1 MTRRLPARLRPP
13 PILLGAGFA
22 AGGIALMLLAGAL
35 VDRWLVGFDRAVMLD
50 LRAWRGPVWL
60 REAARDLTAL
70 GSGTVLTSVVVAAA
84 GLLVA
89 MRHRVTALALI
100 AAAWSGSL
108 AVSWLKAL
116 VGRARPTLVE
126 HWAYVDNASFPSGHA
141 ASSAVI
147 YLTLAALG
155 ASVLR
160 DRAARGYLIATAI
173 LLTGTIGATRVYLGV
188 HWPSDVLAGW
198 SFGTLW
204 ALGWWRATA
213 FARASLRQS

>member
-1 MTRRLPARLRPP
+1 MASSVPARRRPP
-13 PILLGAGFA
+13 PLLLGAAFA
-22 AGGIALMLLAGAL
+22 AAAIAAMLLGSLL
-35 VDRWLVGFDRAVMLD
+35 VERWLVGFDRAVMLG
-50 LRAWRGPVWL
+50 LRAWTGPVWL

-70 GSGTVLTSVVVAAA
+70 GSGTVLTIVTIVAA
-84 GLLVA
+84 GLLAA
-89 MRHRVTALALI
+89 MRHHVTALAFV

-116 VGRARPTLVE
+116 VGRARPSLVE

-155 ASVLR
+155 AQVVR
-160 DRAARGYLIATAI
+160 GRGARAYLIAAAI
-173 LLTGTIGATRVYLGV
+173 VLTGAIGLTRVYLGV

-204 ALGWWRATA
+204 ALGWWRATV